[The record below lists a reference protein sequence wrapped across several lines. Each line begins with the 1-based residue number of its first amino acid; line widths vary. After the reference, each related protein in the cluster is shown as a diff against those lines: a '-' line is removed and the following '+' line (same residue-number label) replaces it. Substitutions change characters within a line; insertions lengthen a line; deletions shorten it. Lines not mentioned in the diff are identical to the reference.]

1 MAKSSNDGSRM
12 ERAKHVIQE
21 FAWRLRHKWKSLVF
35 GSEPAAVQ
43 GRHAPRML
51 RFSVALLLSL
61 VAAAALAFA
70 AFVLLASL
78 RGAVVS
84 YWPLRFSTKQLTS
97 SVIYDLTRSTIAV
110 AGLAAGVFAA
120 VYAYRKQRVEEA
132 ASRRADSEQL
142 SSRYQNAADQLGND
156 KAAVRLAGVYA
167 LARLADEWP
176 EQRQTC
182 IDVLC
187 SYYRMYSEG
196 QDLVP
201 GEREVRETILSS
213 ITDHL
218 DYDGPDSWRGYG
230 FNLQR
235 AYFDSDLYLL
245 QTIGEDTFFDVSDA
259 TFADSKLIIEKSGD
273 DDFGIF
279 NARRSTFKGSTS
291 VKISGWFKDGILDFR
306 DASLN
311 GGQFD
316 LTRVRID
323 GGELDFQGATFSG
336 VSAYFSGSHFVG
348 GHVRFDRATFKAG
361 TIDFSHVEFVTG
373 VASFTYA
380 SYESA
385 LLTFEDV
392 EGEQPQGI
400 PGNLWQPQATAGKS

>member
-1 MAKSSNDGSRM
+1 M
-12 ERAKHVIQE
+12 
-21 FAWRLRHKWKSLVF
+21 WKSLIF
-35 GSEPAAVQ
+35 GSEPVAIQ
-43 GRHAPRML
+43 GRYAPRML
-51 RFSVALLLSL
+51 RFSVALLFSL
-61 VAAAALAFA
+61 VAAAALAA
-70 AFVLLASL
+70 AVFLLLAYL
-78 RGAVVS
+78 RGGVAS
-84 YWPLRFSTKQLTS
+84 FWPLRLSNKKLTS
-97 SVIYDLTRSTIAV
+97 SDIYDLTRSTIA
-110 AGLAAGVFAA
+110 AAALIAGVFAA

-132 ASRRADSEQL
+132 ASRRADSEHL
-142 SSRYQNAADQLGND
+142 SSRYQNAADQLGDD

-196 QDLVP
+196 QELAP

-213 ITDHL
+213 ITAHL
-218 DYDGPDSWRGYG
+218 EYNGADSWRGYG

-245 QTIGEDTFFDVSDA
+245 EGIGEDTFFDVSDA
-259 TFADSKLIIEKSGD
+259 TFVDSKLVMEKRNDGI
-273 DDFGIF
+273 FGIF
-279 NARRSTFKGSTS
+279 TARRATFQGSTS
-291 VKISGWFKDGILDFR
+291 VSVSGWFKDGAIDFR
-306 DASLN
+306 DTKLN
-311 GGQFD
+311 GGRFD
-316 LTRVRID
+316 LTRIRID

-336 VSAYFSGSHFVG
+336 VSAYFSGAHFVG
-348 GHVRFDRATFKAG
+348 GYVRFDRATFKSG
-361 TIDFSHVEFVTG
+361 TVDFNHVEFGSG

-400 PGNLWQPQATAGKS
+400 PANLWQPRETANKS